1 MNLTGIIAVSGLSGL
16 YKVIAQTRNGLLAES
31 LIDGKRQPVYSTDKV
46 SALEDISIYGQSED
60 IPLKEVLRNIREKMA
75 GKELPGPKADPK
87 EIRSVFAQ
95 CLPEY
100 DDDRVYTSDMKKV
113 FHWYGLLDAKG
124 YLDAEPE
131 SEDDKN
137 VDLAVPAPKIP
148 AVKQKE
154 ATKTAAPK
162 ASSKGM
168 AKTQTVRKTG
178 G

>member
-31 LIDGKRQPVYSTDKV
+31 LADGKRQPVYSSDKV

-60 IPLKEVLRNIREKMA
+60 IPLKEVLKSIREKI
-75 GKELPGPKADPK
+75 GGRELPGPKADPK
-87 EIRSVFAQ
+87 EIRSLFAS

-100 DDDRVYTSDMKKV
+100 AEDRVYTSDMKKV
-113 FHWYGLLDAKG
+113 FLWYSLLDAKG
-124 YLDAEPE
+124 LLDAEPE
-131 SEDDKN
+131 EDAEKN
-137 VDLAVPAPKIP
+137 VDLAAPAPKVP
-148 AVKQKE
+148 SVKQKE
-154 ATKTAAPK
+154 TAKTSAPK